1 MNKERKPLI
10 LSEMHEFDIKKVMDD
25 IEYLDA
31 IVDSCNDA
39 SVLEMWKARNGLQ
52 FLSDKERIT
61 LSQFVTANKRLEE
74 IGKKFQQ
81 KCDCIK
87 TIILD

>member
-31 IVDSCNDA
+31 IVDSCNYT

-52 FLSDKERIT
+52 LLSDKERIT
-61 LSQFVTANKRLEE
+61 LSQFVTANKRLED

-87 TIILD
+87 TKI